1 MSKLEELIKQL
12 CPNGVKYKRL
22 DEVFESFNGMTQG
35 YLINGKKMEIVSL
48 LNI

>member
-22 DEVFESFNGMTQG
+22 DEVFESFNGMTG
-35 YLINGKKMEIVSL
+35 VSNKWKENGIVSL